1 MKFADFIKN
10 RSVFLDGGLGT
21 VLQDKKLRPGEN
33 PQLLN
38 LTDPQLITGIHEM
51 YYAAGSDIVLTNTF
65 GANRLK
71 LPGDVSVESI
81 VKAGV
86 DCAKAAA
93 AEFENKFVALDIGP
107 LGQLLEPMGTLS
119 FDEAYEMFKE
129 QITVGAEC
137 GADVIYIETMTDLQE
152 ARAAVLA
159 AKENSCLPV
168 FCTMSFE
175 QDMRT
180 FTGCPISAMALTLTG
195 LGCDAIGINCSLG
208 PVEMLPMA
216 EELTKWTNLP
226 IIIKPNAGLPQ
237 LIDGKSRYS
246 ITVEQFCEA
255 MAKIADL
262 GVSLLGGCCGTTPE
276 YIRMLTSM
284 LKGKTPALREKA
296 ARCAVC
302 SGSKTVEIDRVRIIG
317 ERINPT
323 GKKLFQQALR
333 ENNIGYIVKQAAEQF
348 DGGADILDIN
358 VGLPQIDEP
367 KMMKRVVGAVQGVV
381 NLPLQIDSSDIKAIE
396 AGLRCFCGKAIVNSV
411 NGSKESL
418 EAVLPVVKK
427 YGACVVGLTLDEKG
441 IPKTAQ
447 ERFDIAQRIYDRAVS
462 VGIPPQDI
470 IIDCLTL
477 TSSAEQEIAYET
489 LTALKM
495 VKERLNVKTAL
506 GVSNISFGLPA
517 RERLNLTFFTLAM
530 AHGLDLP
537 IINPNVKSIV
547 DAVYCFHQ
555 LKNIDRGSENY
566 IERFSQ
572 EASAP
577 AVPAKAEGKS
587 IEYCI
592 AKGLSEEAVQCCRE
606 LLKTVEPFELIQ
618 TRLMPCLDG
627 IGEKFEKKQIF
638 LPQLMQ
644 SATAAKAAF
653 AEVREFMSRSSNDAQ
668 TGKKVILAT
677 VKGDVHDIGKSIVKA
692 VLENYGFDVIDLGYN
707 VPVETVVEAA
717 RENSVRLVG
726 LSALMTTTLA
736 GMEETIRALR
746 DNNIDCKIVVGGAVL
761 NPDYA
766 RQMGADYYAK
776 DAQETARIA
785 REFFGQA

>member
-276 YIRMLTSM
+276 
-284 LKGKTPALREKA
+284 
-296 ARCAVC
+296 
-302 SGSKTVEIDRVRIIG
+302 
-317 ERINPT
+317 
-323 GKKLFQQALR
+323 
-333 ENNIGYIVKQAAEQF
+333 
-348 DGGADILDIN
+348 
-358 VGLPQIDEP
+358 
-367 KMMKRVVGAVQGVV
+367 
-381 NLPLQIDSSDIKAIE
+381 
-396 AGLRCFCGKAIVNSV
+396 
-411 NGSKESL
+411 
-418 EAVLPVVKK
+418 
-427 YGACVVGLTLDEKG
+427 
-441 IPKTAQ
+441 
-447 ERFDIAQRIYDRAVS
+447 
-462 VGIPPQDI
+462 
-470 IIDCLTL
+470 
-477 TSSAEQEIAYET
+477 
-489 LTALKM
+489 
-495 VKERLNVKTAL
+495 
-506 GVSNISFGLPA
+506 
-517 RERLNLTFFTLAM
+517 
-530 AHGLDLP
+530 
-537 IINPNVKSIV
+537 
-547 DAVYCFHQ
+547 
-555 LKNIDRGSENY
+555 
-566 IERFSQ
+566 
-572 EASAP
+572 
-577 AVPAKAEGKS
+577 
-587 IEYCI
+587 
-592 AKGLSEEAVQCCRE
+592 
-606 LLKTVEPFELIQ
+606 
-618 TRLMPCLDG
+618 
-627 IGEKFEKKQIF
+627 
-638 LPQLMQ
+638 
-644 SATAAKAAF
+644 
-653 AEVREFMSRSSNDAQ
+653 
-668 TGKKVILAT
+668 
-677 VKGDVHDIGKSIVKA
+677 
-692 VLENYGFDVIDLGYN
+692 
-707 VPVETVVEAA
+707 
-717 RENSVRLVG
+717 
-726 LSALMTTTLA
+726 
-736 GMEETIRALR
+736 
-746 DNNIDCKIVVGGAVL
+746 
-761 NPDYA
+761 
-766 RQMGADYYAK
+766 
-776 DAQETARIA
+776 
-785 REFFGQA
+785 